1 MPTQVATAS
10 KRVTK
15 AKSSKPSAPLIKPC
29 VHKVFKEVF
38 AKGTKA
44 RKISQIAVL
53 KEVCK
58 ARGETKSRFVH
69 AVIKELVA
77 SEALIQERASFKK
90 GPKFTAVLEPK
101 VKKVKVVKAKAAKK
115 KVAKKPKKTAAK
127 KTTKKITKKV
137 SKASSLKKKTTATK
151 KKPAVKKTTA
161 AKKPAKK

>member
-1 MPTQVATAS
+1 MGKT
-10 KRVTK
+10 
-15 AKSSKPSAPLIKPC
+15 SAPLIKPC
-29 VHKVFKEVF
+29 VHKVFREVF

-69 AVIKELVA
+69 SVIKELVTA
-77 SEALIQERASFKK
+77 EALIQERASYKK

-101 VKKVKVVKAKAAKK
+101 IKKVKVVKAKATKK

-127 KTTKKITKKV
+127 KTTKKTTKKV
-137 SKASSLKKKTTATK
+137 SKASTKKTTATK
-151 KKPAVKKTTA
+151 KKPAAKKTTA
-161 AKKPAKK
+161 AKKKPAAKK